1 MIVSQLKIIQD
12 EKIREFEVESKCK
25 GTQRK

>member
-12 EKIREFEVESKCK
+12 EKVREFKVESKCK
-25 GTQRK
+25 GTQCK